1 MAQFKDAEFGFS
13 KDSMRYGLPPE
24 DPMEFVHGLDL
35 SEIEVSDGGY
45 YFDHADNDPYE
56 VDPHRGADWLDKLVY
71 GQNSMLGGK
80 APAFRSVLI
89 RTEFMESLSI
99 GLQRKVGFNPRSVG
113 GDSPTI
119 GQIVSAW
126 YQVLDKKIST
136 KVGYPRDKWAAPLLI
151 WIHSLTSMEARQYLV
166 GVRKEIGYLKE
177 QEKEVRNARL
187 LLRAATYAE
196 EQLGLMLNNLDEA

>member
-1 MAQFKDAEFGFS
+1 
-13 KDSMRYGLPPE
+13 
-24 DPMEFVHGLDL
+24 
-35 SEIEVSDGGY
+35 
-45 YFDHADNDPYE
+45 
-56 VDPHRGADWLDKLVY
+56 
-71 GQNSMLGGK
+71 
-80 APAFRSVLI
+80 
-89 RTEFMESLSI
+89 MESLSI